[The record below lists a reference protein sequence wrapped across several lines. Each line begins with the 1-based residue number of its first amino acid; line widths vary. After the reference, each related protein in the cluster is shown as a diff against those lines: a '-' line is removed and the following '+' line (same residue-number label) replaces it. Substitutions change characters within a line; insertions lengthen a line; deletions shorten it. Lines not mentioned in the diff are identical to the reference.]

1 MKIACGSCA
10 AKYTVSDDKIQGK
23 AVKVKCRKCGAVIV
37 VSPNGE
43 VTTQGGTPPAPL
55 VTYTVS
61 VTDTDQRSMAIADVI
76 AAYNDGTIDA
86 ETFVWTEGMGDW
98 APLKDVDALVDALH
112 EAAQGSPA
120 APAEAAPPNDLGQ
133 TMAMPDGGLPD
144 YDAALAA
151 QRDGGFPAV
160 ASPAAV
166 YPAAGYPAV
175 ASPAAGYPAVASPAA
190 VYPAAGYPAV
200 ASPAAGY
207 PAVASPAA
215 GYPAAGYPAAPA
227 PAYAPPAEDELNST
241 VAMDGSAA
249 VKLFGGAAMPAPRP
263 AIALAP
269 TATGFGAPGGSMF
282 GGGGGGMFANVS
294 SGATAPNFG
303 GDSSSRGDD
312 GNSAIFSLNTLTANA
327 AGVPVR
333 PKSFDQED
341 SGLIDLKALAS
352 GFGGGAD
359 VPAATAMSGDG
370 GLFPLAGLQPLA
382 PPVAMAMAAPVIVE
396 VAKPSNKG
404 VMGALAAA
412 VVLLLGAVIFLAV
425 RGSSTPTQEVAG
437 SSSSAPSQAAIAAKP
452 ADTSTSASPA
462 AAATTAPSAEVAV
475 AAAPSATSEAAVAST
490 PVAAQYGGPAAAR
503 PVAPPPP
510 AAGAGAGAT
519 PAGAGATKPP
529 PPKSNSGGCA
539 PDDLMC
545 LMRAGAK
552 KR

>member
-1 MKIACGSCA
+1 
-10 AKYTVSDDKIQGK
+10 
-23 AVKVKCRKCGAVIV
+23 
-37 VSPNGE
+37 
-43 VTTQGGTPPAPL
+43 
-55 VTYTVS
+55 
-61 VTDTDQRSMAIADVI
+61 
-76 AAYNDGTIDA
+76 
-86 ETFVWTEGMGDW
+86 
-98 APLKDVDALVDALH
+98 
-112 EAAQGSPA
+112 
-120 APAEAAPPNDLGQ
+120 
-133 TMAMPDGGLPD
+133 
-144 YDAALAA
+144 
-151 QRDGGFPAV
+151 
-160 ASPAAV
+160 
-166 YPAAGYPAV
+166 
-175 ASPAAGYPAVASPAA
+175 
-190 VYPAAGYPAV
+190 
-200 ASPAAGY
+200 
-207 PAVASPAA
+207 
-215 GYPAAGYPAAPA
+215 
-227 PAYAPPAEDELNST
+227 
-241 VAMDGSAA
+241 
-249 VKLFGGAAMPAPRP
+249 
-263 AIALAP
+263 
-269 TATGFGAPGGSMF
+269 MF

-475 AAAPSATSEAAVAST
+475 AAAPSATSEAAVAT
-490 PVAAQYGGPAAAR
+490 IAGAPQYGAPAAAR
-503 PVAPPPP
+503 PVVQPPP

-519 PAGAGATKPP
+519 PAGVGATKPP

>member
-166 YPAAGYPAV
+166 YPAAV
-175 ASPAAGYPAVASPAA
+175 
-190 VYPAAGYPAV
+190 
-200 ASPAAGY
+200 Y

-475 AAAPSATSEAAVAST
+475 AAAPSATSEAAVASI